1 MRKASHAASVP
12 ISFAA
17 ANASRSF
24 TDGFCEGGK
33 RTAQRAR
40 HNRQGALH
48 VACALGECLDFASY
62 FSCKVGK
69 LLARLSELLG
79 EDARIDRGGLLVRVV
94 KAVER
99 RLLISGRI
107 ENEGSGRRI
116 DTGQPARSAE
126 AAARRFPR
134 KDCRG
139 KRQ

>member
-1 MRKASHAASVP
+1 MGYSGLRRGRRRFGTGRVEKELPRELV
-12 ISFAA
+12 IIG
-17 ANASRSF
+17 R
-24 TDGFCEGGK
+24 
-33 RTAQRAR
+33 
-40 HNRQGALH
+40 ALH
-48 VACALGECLDFASY
+48 VACALGECLDLASY

-116 DTGQPARSAE
+116 DTGQPARPRP
-126 AAARRFPR
+126 RRFPR

>member
-1 MRKASHAASVP
+1 M
-12 ISFAA
+12 
-17 ANASRSF
+17 
-24 TDGFCEGGK
+24 
-33 RTAQRAR
+33 
-40 HNRQGALH
+40 
-48 VACALGECLDFASY
+48 ACALGECLDFASY

-107 ENEGSGRRI
+107 ENEGSSRRI

-126 AAARRFPR
+126 AAPAASR
-134 KDCRG
+134 